1 MTDLGADIAAALPD
15 LRAAAESKMV
25 DTCTIVEVTT
35 SGDPDPATSLP
46 TRTST
51 TIYAGRCEYRAAD
64 TQARSIDSASRQ
76 LVQQGAVLKIPVNAP
91 GSADVRAG
99 HIATITLA
107 ANDPT
112 SPPVVVTVA
121 GTHQQTYATA
131 RRIPVEV
138 TSSG

>member
-1 MTDLGADIAAALPD
+1 MTDLGADIQAALPD

-25 DTCTIVEVTT
+25 DSCMIVEVTT

-46 TRTST
+46 AEKRT

-64 TQARSIDSASRQ
+64 TQARSVDSGGRQ
-76 LVQQGAVLKIPVNAP
+76 LVQQGATLKIPVDAP
-91 GSADVRAG
+91 GSAAVRVG
-99 HIATITLA
+99 HIATVILA
-107 ANDPT
+107 TNDPT
-112 SPPVVVTVA
+112 ADPVVVTVT

-131 RRIPVEV
+131 RRLPVEV

>member
-1 MTDLGADIAAALPD
+1 MTDLGADIGAALPD
-15 LRAAAESKMV
+15 LRAAAESKMI

-46 TRTST
+46 AEARTT
-51 TIYAGRCEYRAAD
+51 VYAGRCEYRAAD
-64 TQARSIDSASRQ
+64 TQARSVDSAGRQ
-76 LVQQGAVLKIPVNAP
+76 LVQQGAVLKIPVDAP
-91 GSADVRAG
+91 GSAAVRVG

-107 ANDPT
+107 TNDPT
-112 SPPVVVTVA
+112 SAPVVVTVS

-131 RRIPVEV
+131 RRLPVEV